1 MSDPMRA
8 SVLSAFLL
16 SALASPALAQG
27 IVTGWEDGQRLGAS
41 DRVLYARNVAP
52 GAITSRRQN
61 EERHG
66 GAYSLLAYGR
76 SNGGGAYCYTLA
88 FDDDVP
94 IRAGARLRYWIW
106 HAGTFKVSVDGHFTD
121 GSTIRDGGFVD
132 QAGVRLHPAMRQE
145 PLGRWI
151 QVDVDLSAAAGKVLD
166 KVIVGFDNGGDGYAG
181 EWRAYIDDLIVGPPG
196 VARPAPRPG
205 MPPAPPAPGPAA
217 QAVDVQLRAW
227 NGQWVVAEGGGGGA
241 VNANR
246 SGAGVWET
254 FGLLDLNGGSL
265 SHGDPVALRAHD
277 GAHFLGTPGGG
288 ALDARAT
295 SAGAAQA
302 FVVERLAGAGPLR
315 DGDQVGLRA
324 SDGRYLV
331 AEGGGGGVVNANRS
345 GVGPWETFRLHAA
358 PGARLAAHPSPLMG
372 RIRIENGVFR
382 DDTGPVLPIFCHFG
396 EAFSRYTRN
405 PDAVRRQLDQIA
417 QAGYH
422 GIRFW
427 MALTNP
433 FWSGREVS
441 EAFTPDY
448 WGKLRSFLRDL
459 EARQLRAVISQ
470 GDISPRDIPDRV
482 GHMRQLSDV
491 LDQVGPDN
499 TVAWIEGGN
508 ETWQNGENDPRKLAQ
523 FMQLVENRHPNVLKT
538 LSSPPGETPAELDA
552 WSIDPADMFDVHGSR
567 SGHYWDKIRHIF
579 SIAYEG
585 NLRRRLGWQGEP
597 TGPGAA
603 VSVTENKQELDDDTL
618 AGMAAM
624 SLMARQAWCYMSGP
638 GVLFDSPI
646 DAQPGFFSVPKVRDA
661 LPRDVMGFQRLIHGG
676 QRWANERIFEVIG
689 DTRCDHAL
697 SDDGRFVVV
706 IYGPQLTYNQVR
718 PATIDKVTDLGGK
731 VRIVVGRR

>member
-1 MSDPMRA
+1 MRA
-8 SVLSAFLL
+8 SALAATFLL

-41 DRVLYARNVAP
+41 DRVLYARNVQP
-52 GAITSRRQN
+52 GAITSRRRN
-61 EERHG
+61 EQRHG

-106 HAGTFKVSVDGHFTD
+106 HAGTMKVSVDGHFND

-132 QAGVRLHPAMRQE
+132 QAGVRMHPAMRQE
-145 PLGRWI
+145 PLGQWV
-151 QVDVDLSAAAGKVLD
+151 QVDCDLSAAAGKVLD
-166 KVIVGFDNGGDGYAG
+166 KVVIGFDNGGDGYAG

-196 VARPAPRPG
+196 RARPAPPTG
-205 MPPAPPAPGPAA
+205 PMPPPTRPTPPTAPSA
-217 QAVDVQLRAW
+217 QAIDVQLRAW
-227 NGQWVVAEGGGGGA
+227 NGQWVAAEGGGGGAVNANRNGAGVWETFGLVDLNGGSLAHGDPIALRAHDGAHFLRASNGALDARGTSAQPFVVERIAGAGQLRDGDQVGLRAADGRYVVAEGGGGGA

-246 SGAGVWET
+246 SG
-254 FGLLDLNGGSL
+254 
-265 SHGDPVALRAHD
+265 
-277 GAHFLGTPGGG
+277 
-288 ALDARAT
+288 
-295 SAGAAQA
+295 
-302 FVVERLAGAGPLR
+302 
-315 DGDQVGLRA
+315 
-324 SDGRYLV
+324 
-331 AEGGGGGVVNANRS
+331 
-345 GVGPWETFRLHAA
+345 VGPWETFRLHGA
-358 PGARLAAHPSPLMG
+358 PGARLSAHPSPLVG
-372 RIRIENGVFR
+372 RLRIENGVFR

-396 EAFSRYTRN
+396 EAFSRYTRDR
-405 PDAVRRQLDQIA
+405 DAVRRQLDVIA

-427 MALTNP
+427 MALTNRY
-433 FWSGREVS
+433 WAGREVS
-441 EAFTPDY
+441 EAFTRDY
-448 WGKLRSFLRDL
+448 WGNLRDFLRDL

-470 GDISPRDIPDRV
+470 GDISPADIPDRV
-482 GHMRQLSDV
+482 GHMRQLADV
-491 LDQVGPDN
+491 LDQVGTAN
-499 TVAWIEGGN
+499 TTAIIEGGN
-508 ETWQNGENDPRKLAQ
+508 ESWQNGESDPRKLAQ
-523 FMQLVENRHPNVLKT
+523 FVQLIENRHPEVLKT

-552 WSIDPADMFDVHGSR
+552 WSVDPADMFDVHGYR
-567 SGHYWDKIRHIF
+567 GGNWWDKVRHIF

-585 NLRRRLGWQGEP
+585 NPKRRLGWQGEP
-597 TGPGAA
+597 TGPGDA
-603 VSVTENKQELDDDTL
+603 VSVTQNKQELDDDTL

-624 SLMARQAWCYMSGP
+624 SLVSRQAWCYMSGQ
-638 GVLFDSPI
+638 GVRFDSPI
-646 DAQPGFFSVPKVRDA
+646 EAQPGFFSVPRVRDA

-689 DTRCDHAL
+689 ETRCDHAL
-697 SDDGRFVVV
+697 ADDGRFVVV